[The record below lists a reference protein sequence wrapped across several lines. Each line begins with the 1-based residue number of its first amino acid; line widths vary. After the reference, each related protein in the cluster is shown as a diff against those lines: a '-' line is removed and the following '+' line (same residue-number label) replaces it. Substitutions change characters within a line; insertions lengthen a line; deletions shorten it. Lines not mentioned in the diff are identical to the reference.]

1 MKYNNADND
10 NSAIDTSWYDYKND
24 QRDCIITVKM
34 IMITVLYKKKM
45 VLMIT
50 VLSMVL

>member
-1 MKYNNADND
+1 MIIGMRMIVVLKYNNADND

-34 IMITVLYKKKM
+34 IMITVL
-45 VLMIT
+45 
-50 VLSMVL
+50 